1 MTVNHTMILVLVLAG
16 WLFFSR
22 ATNQAGS
29 PVSVVTELAGGL
41 NEKKQH
47 FLNSFLEESRN
58 RR

>member
-1 MTVNHTMILVLVLAG
+1 MTVNHTMTLVLVLAG
-16 WLFFSR
+16 WLFSR
-22 ATNQAGS
+22 ETNQTGS
-29 PVSVVTELAGGL
+29 LVSVVTELAGGL